1 MEKKK
6 TYSYDILDDFN
17 TVASATECTG
27 LIQIPPTNIEEAES
41 YSAIYSVPIQINN
54 LKEISKNS
62 SEKDKEKLKAM

>member
-1 MEKKK
+1 MENKK

-17 TVASATECTG
+17 TIASATECTG

-41 YSAIYSVPIQINN
+41 YSDIYSVPIQINN

-62 SEKDKEKLKAM
+62 SKRDKEKLKAM